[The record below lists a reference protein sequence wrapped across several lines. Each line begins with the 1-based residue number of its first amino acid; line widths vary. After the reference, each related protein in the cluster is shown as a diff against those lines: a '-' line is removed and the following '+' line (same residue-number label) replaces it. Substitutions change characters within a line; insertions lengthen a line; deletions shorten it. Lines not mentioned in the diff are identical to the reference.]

1 MICLLWIHNINLHLA
16 RSKLQLPGTALVISL
31 NRHSGWPFAHQMCL
45 STGMPADWASS
56 SGQDFRSPRDMWLV
70 LVQSI
75 CIKSPVFQHPKS
87 QKISENLMFQHF
99 CKIVTFQKLPD
110 FDTFQKVQ
118 TSGKFK
124 NGTGVP
130 QSSGVV

>member
-31 NRHSGWPFAHQMCL
+31 NRHSGWPFPHQMCL

-87 QKISENLMFQHF
+87 QKISCFS
-99 CKIVTFQKLPD
+99 TFAKSSHSRSYL
-110 FDTFQKVQ
+110 
-118 TSGKFK
+118 TSTLSKRYK
-124 NGTGVP
+124 QVASLKMAPECHNHLV
-130 QSSGVV
+130 